1 MVVFPSSSL
10 STSTTSVMYSIIG
23 PTFSNQTT
31 SVSDY
36 VVLNSWLG
44 DTGLR
49 CNIYQ
54 TNNNSDANPVQITS
68 YSMALRMTQQ

>member
-1 MVVFPSSSL
+1 
-10 STSTTSVMYSIIG
+10 MYSIKG

-36 VVLNSWLG
+36 VQLNNWLG
-44 DTGLR
+44 DTGLK

-54 TNNNSDANPVQITS
+54 TNNSSDANPVQIVS
-68 YSMALRMTQQ
+68 YNMALRMTQL